1 MNRLNKKIFRDI
13 KLNKMQFF
21 NIFIMVFLGV
31 FVFTGIHAYMD
42 GMDKSAEKYYKEN
55 NLQDIWIEG
64 AGFSSQDLENI
75 KNIDNVKNAER
86 ELTITA
92 KLDKINEEEKKDIT
106 LETNFIESN
115 EISKMYVVDGEKFG
129 KEKDGVWFDSYLANS
144 LNLKVGDSITFSYN
158 NENYTKKVLGLVT
171 VPDHVYFVK
180 DSTAIFPTH
189 TDYGFMYMS
198 IDEFPI
204 QMYNIYN
211 KVIVDVKDENKI
223 EETKSKIENDIK
235 SAVAVTTRHESV
247 SYNGYNSEI
256 EEGSTYSGV
265 FTFLFLFIAI
275 LSVTTTMNRF
285 VKKQRTTIGTLKALG
300 FKNRKITKHYISY
313 GFYTSLF
320 ASILGIICGRYTIGE
335 FFLYNEMTYFEIPTY
350 KTVLI
355 PTVYILAFLV
365 VIVITIVTY
374 LSCRNILKESAV
386 EALRVEEPKVKNSKF
401 DLSTRKIFKR
411 ASISTR
417 WNIRDI
423 MRNKG
428 RSIMAVVG
436 ITGCTMLLVCAFGLL
451 DTMNSYLD
459 WEFEKISKFDYKL
472 TLKSDYTENEL
483 DNLKEKYGNATSMTL
498 GIEFKNG
505 DSKQANSIV
514 VNDAKDNLKYTNHER
529 EYMDLNDDG
538 IYVTEK
544 LAEKYNL
551 KIGDEVEWHI
561 FGDET
566 WYKSEIVGI
575 NRDPQSQIMNMTR
588 KYYESLGQKYRAD
601 SLYTNENLEN
611 IKSLDGVEVI
621 QTVETLKQGME
632 NMLQTMKLMLVIL
645 IIVSAILGFVI
656 IYNLG
661 ILSLSEKQ
669 YQFATLK
676 VLGFKNKQ
684 IKNIFVK
691 QNIWLAVIGIVLG
704 LPLGYFMVDYIFKS
718 ALGDS
723 YDFNAYI
730 RIISYLYAAV
740 GSFVVAIFVNKVL
753 ARKIEKI
760 DMVSSLKGNE

>member
-1 MNRLNKKIFRDI
+1 MKRLNKKIFRDI
-13 KLNKMQFF
+13 KLNKMQFL

-64 AGFSSQDLENI
+64 AGFSSQDLEDI
-75 KNIDNVKNAER
+75 KNIDNVENAER

-92 KLDKINEEEKKDIT
+92 DLDKINEEEKKDII

-115 EISKMYVVDGEKFG
+115 EISKMYVIEGEEFG

-144 LNLKVGDSITFSYN
+144 LNLKVGDNITFSYN
-158 NENYTKKVLGLVT
+158 NEKYTKKVLGLIT

-204 QMYNIYN
+204 QIDNIYN

-235 SAVAVTTRHESV
+235 SAVAVTTRNESV
-247 SYNGYNSEI
+247 SYRGYNSEI

-320 ASILGIICGRYTIGE
+320 ASILGIIVGRYSIGE

-355 PTVYILAFLV
+355 PTVYILAVLV
-365 VIVITIVTY
+365 VILITIVTY
-374 LSCRNILKESAV
+374 LSCRKILKESAA

-436 ITGCTMLLVCAFGLL
+436 TTGCTMLLVCAFGLL

-561 FGDET
+561 FGNEK
-566 WYKSEIVGI
+566 WYKSKIVGI

-588 KYYESLGQKYRAD
+588 KYYESLNLKYRAD

-645 IIVSAILGFVI
+645 IIVSAVLGFVI

-691 QNIWLAVIGIVLG
+691 QNIWLALIGIVLG

-753 ARKIEKI
+753 ARKIKKI

>member
-55 NLQDIWIEG
+55 NLQDIWIDG
-64 AGFSSQDLENI
+64 AGFSSQDLEDI
-75 KNIDNVKNAER
+75 KNIDNVENAER

-92 KLDKINEEEKKDIT
+92 DLDKINEEEKKDIR

-115 EISKMYVVDGEKFG
+115 EISKMYVIEGEEFG

-144 LNLKVGDSITFSYN
+144 LNLKVGDNITFSYN
-158 NENYTKKVLGLVT
+158 NEKYTKKVLGLIT

-189 TDYGFMYMS
+189 KDYGFMYMS

-204 QMYNIYN
+204 QIDNIYN

-235 SAVAVTTRHESV
+235 SAVAVTTRNESV
-247 SYNGYNSEI
+247 SYSGYNSEI

-320 ASILGIICGRYTIGE
+320 ASILGIIVGRYSIGE

-355 PTVYILAFLV
+355 PTVYILAVLV
-365 VIVITIVTY
+365 VILITIVTY
-374 LSCRNILKESAV
+374 LSCRKILKESAV

-401 DLSTRKIFKR
+401 DLSTRKIFKK

-498 GIEFKNG
+498 GIEFKNE

-561 FGDET
+561 FGNEK
-566 WYKSEIVGI
+566 WYKSKIVGI
-575 NRDPQSQIMNMTR
+575 NRNPQSQIMNMTR
-588 KYYESLGQKYRAD
+588 KYYESLNLKYRAD

-645 IIVSAILGFVI
+645 IIVSAVLGFVI

-691 QNIWLAVIGIVLG
+691 QNIWLALIGIVLG
-704 LPLGYFMVDYIFKS
+704 LPLGYIMVDYIFKS

-753 ARKIEKI
+753 ARKIKKI

>member
-1 MNRLNKKIFRDI
+1 MKRLNKKIFRDI
-13 KLNKMQFF
+13 KLNKMQFL

-64 AGFSSQDLENI
+64 AGFSSQDLEDI
-75 KNIDNVKNAER
+75 KNIDNVENAER

-92 KLDKINEEEKKDIT
+92 DLDKINEEEKKDIT

-115 EISKMYVVDGEKFG
+115 EISKMYVIEGEGFG

-144 LNLKVGDSITFSYN
+144 LNLKVGDNITFSYN
-158 NENYTKKVLGLVT
+158 NEKYTKNVLGLIT

-198 IDEFPI
+198 IDEFSI
-204 QMYNIYN
+204 QIDNIYN

-235 SAVAVTTRHESV
+235 SAVAVTTRNESV
-247 SYNGYNSEI
+247 SYRGYNSEI

-320 ASILGIICGRYTIGE
+320 ASILGIIVGRYSIGE

-355 PTVYILAFLV
+355 PTVYILAVLV
-365 VIVITIVTY
+365 VILITIVTY
-374 LSCRNILKESAV
+374 LSCRKILKESAV

-401 DLSTRKIFKR
+401 DLSTRKIFKK

-561 FGDET
+561 FGNEK
-566 WYKSEIVGI
+566 WYKSKIVGI
-575 NRDPQSQIMNMTR
+575 NRNPQSQIMNMTR
-588 KYYESLGQKYRAD
+588 KYYESLNLKYRAD

-645 IIVSAILGFVI
+645 IIVSAVLGFVI

-691 QNIWLAVIGIVLG
+691 QNIWLALIGIVLG
-704 LPLGYFMVDYIFKS
+704 LPLGYIMVDYIFKS

-753 ARKIEKI
+753 ARKIKKI

>member
-64 AGFSSQDLENI
+64 AEFSSQDLEDI
-75 KNIDNVKNAER
+75 KNIDNVENAER

-92 KLDKINEEEKKDIT
+92 DLDKINEEEKKDIT

-115 EISKMYVVDGEKFG
+115 EISKMYVVDGEEFG

-158 NENYTKKVLGLVT
+158 NETYTKKVLGLIT

-198 IDEFPI
+198 IDKFPI
-204 QMYNIYN
+204 QMDNIYN

-235 SAVAVTTRHESV
+235 SAVAVTTRNESV
-247 SYNGYNSEI
+247 SYSGYNSEI

-320 ASILGIICGRYTIGE
+320 ASILGIIVGRYSIGA
-335 FFLYNEMTYFEIPTY
+335 FFLHTEMTYFEIPTY

-355 PTVYILAFLV
+355 PTVYILAVLV
-365 VIVITIVTY
+365 VILITIVTY
-374 LSCRNILKESAV
+374 LSCRKILKESAT

-428 RSIMAVVG
+428 RSIMAIVG

-514 VNDAKDNLKYTNHER
+514 VNDAKYNLKYTNHER

-551 KIGDEVEWHI
+551 EIGDEVEWHI

-588 KYYESLGQKYRAD
+588 KYYESLNLKYRAD

-645 IIVSAILGFVI
+645 IVVSAVLGFVI

-691 QNIWLAVIGIVLG
+691 QNIWLALIGIVLG

-753 ARKIEKI
+753 ARKIKKI

>member
-64 AGFSSQDLENI
+64 AGFSSQDLEDI
-75 KNIDNVKNAER
+75 KNIDNVENAER

-92 KLDKINEEEKKDIT
+92 DLDKINEEEKKDIT

-115 EISKMYVVDGEKFG
+115 EISKMYVIEGEGFG

-144 LNLKVGDSITFSYN
+144 LNLKVGDNITFSYN
-158 NENYTKKVLGLVT
+158 NEKYTKKVLGLIT

-204 QMYNIYN
+204 QIDNIYN

-235 SAVAVTTRHESV
+235 SAVAVTTRNESV
-247 SYNGYNSEI
+247 SYSGYNSEI

-320 ASILGIICGRYTIGE
+320 ASILGIIVGRYSIGA
-335 FFLYNEMTYFEIPTY
+335 FFLHTEMTYFEIPTY

-355 PTVYILAFLV
+355 PTVYILAVLV
-365 VIVITIVTY
+365 VILITIVTY
-374 LSCRNILKESAV
+374 LSCRKILKESAA

-428 RSIMAVVG
+428 RSIMAIVG

-551 KIGDEVEWHI
+551 EIGDEVEWHI

-588 KYYESLGQKYRAD
+588 KYYESLNLKYRAD

-611 IKSLDGVEVI
+611 TKSLDGVEVI

-645 IIVSAILGFVI
+645 IIVSAVLGFVI

-691 QNIWLAVIGIVLG
+691 QNIWLALIGIVLG

-753 ARKIEKI
+753 ARKIKKI

>member
-64 AGFSSQDLENI
+64 AGFSSQDLEDI
-75 KNIDNVKNAER
+75 KNIDNVENAER

-92 KLDKINEEEKKDIT
+92 DLDKINEEEKKDIT

-115 EISKMYVVDGEKFG
+115 EISKMYVVDGEEFG

-144 LNLKVGDSITFSYN
+144 LNLKVGDNITFSYN
-158 NENYTKKVLGLVT
+158 NENYTKKVLGLIT

-204 QMYNIYN
+204 QMDNIYN

-235 SAVAVTTRHESV
+235 SAVAVTTRNESV
-247 SYNGYNSEI
+247 SYSGYNSEI

-320 ASILGIICGRYTIGE
+320 ASILGIIVGRYSIGE

-355 PTVYILAFLV
+355 PTVYVLAVLV
-365 VIVITIVTY
+365 VILITIVTY
-374 LSCRNILKESAV
+374 LSCRKILKESAV

-529 EYMDLNDDG
+529 EYMDLNDEG

-588 KYYESLGQKYRAD
+588 KYYESLNLKYRAD

-611 IKSLDGVEVI
+611 TKSLDGVEVI
-621 QTVETLKQGME
+621 QSIQTLEQGME

-645 IIVSAILGFVI
+645 IIVSAVLGFVI

-691 QNIWLAVIGIVLG
+691 QNIWLAVIGIVFG

-730 RIISYLYAAV
+730 RMISYLYAAV
-740 GSFVVAIFVNKVL
+740 GSLVVAIFVNKVL

>member
-64 AGFSSQDLENI
+64 AGFSSQDLEDI
-75 KNIDNVKNAER
+75 KNIDNVENAER
-86 ELTITA
+86 ELTITTD
-92 KLDKINEEEKKDIT
+92 LDKINEEEKKDIT

-115 EISKMYVVDGEKFG
+115 EISKMYVLDGEEFG

-144 LNLKVGDSITFSYN
+144 LNLKVGDNITFSYN
-158 NENYTKKVLGLVT
+158 NENYTKKVLGLIT

-189 TDYGFMYMS
+189 KDYGFMYMS

-204 QMYNIYN
+204 QMDNIYN

-235 SAVAVTTRHESV
+235 SAVAVTTRNESV
-247 SYNGYNSEI
+247 SYSGYNSEI

-320 ASILGIICGRYTIGE
+320 ASILGIIVGRYSIGE

-355 PTVYILAFLV
+355 PTVYILAVLV
-365 VIVITIVTY
+365 VILITIVTY
-374 LSCRNILKESAV
+374 LSCRKILKESAV

-428 RSIMAVVG
+428 RSIMAIVG

-529 EYMDLNDDG
+529 EYMDLKDDG

-544 LAEKYNL
+544 LAEKYDL

-566 WYKSEIVGI
+566 WHKSEIVGI

-588 KYYESLGQKYRAD
+588 KYYESLDLKYRAD

-611 IKSLDGVEVI
+611 TKSLDGVETIQSI
-621 QTVETLKQGME
+621 QTLEQGME

-645 IIVSAILGFVI
+645 IIVSAVLGFVI

-730 RIISYLYAAV
+730 RMVSYLYAAV
-740 GSFVVAIFVNKVL
+740 GSFIVAIFVNKVL

-760 DMVSSLKGNE
+760 DMVTSLKGNE

>member
-64 AGFSSQDLENI
+64 AEFSSQDLEDI
-75 KNIDNVKNAER
+75 KNIDNVENAER

-92 KLDKINEEEKKDIT
+92 NLDKINEEEKKDIT

-115 EISKMYVVDGEKFG
+115 EISKMYVVDGEEFG

-158 NENYTKKVLGLVT
+158 NENYTKKVLGLIT

-204 QMYNIYN
+204 QMDNIYN
-211 KVIVDVKDENKI
+211 KVIVDVEDENKI

-235 SAVAVTTRHESV
+235 SAVAVTTRNESV

-300 FKNRKITKHYISY
+300 FKNRKINKHYISY

-320 ASILGIICGRYTIGE
+320 ASILGIIVGRYSIGA
-335 FFLYNEMTYFEIPTY
+335 FFLHTEMTYFEIPTY

-355 PTVYILAFLV
+355 PTVYILAVLV
-365 VIVITIVTY
+365 VILITIVTY

-401 DLSTRKIFKR
+401 DLGTRKIFKR

-428 RSIMAVVG
+428 RSIMAIVG

-483 DNLKEKYGNATSMTL
+483 DNLKQKYGNATSMTL

-588 KYYESLGQKYRAD
+588 KYYESLNLKYRAD

-611 IKSLDGVEVI
+611 TKSLDGVEVI
-621 QTVETLKQGME
+621 QSIETLKQGME

-645 IIVSAILGFVI
+645 IVVSAVLGFVI

-691 QNIWLAVIGIVLG
+691 QNIWLALIGIVLG
-704 LPLGYFMVDYIFKS
+704 LPLGYIMVDYIFKS

-753 ARKIEKI
+753 ARKIKKI

>member
-64 AGFSSQDLENI
+64 AGFSSQDLEDI
-75 KNIDNVKNAER
+75 KNIDNVENAER

-92 KLDKINEEEKKDIT
+92 DLDKINEEEKKDIT

-115 EISKMYVVDGEKFG
+115 EISKMYVIEGEEFG

-144 LNLKVGDSITFSYN
+144 LNLKVGDNITFSYN
-158 NENYTKKVLGLVT
+158 NEKYTKKVLGLIT

-204 QMYNIYN
+204 QIDNIYN

-235 SAVAVTTRHESV
+235 SAVAVTTRNESV
-247 SYNGYNSEI
+247 SYRGYNSEI

-320 ASILGIICGRYTIGE
+320 ASILGIIVGRYSIGE

-355 PTVYILAFLV
+355 PTVYILAVLV
-365 VIVITIVTY
+365 VILITIVTY
-374 LSCRNILKESAV
+374 LSCRKILKESAV

-428 RSIMAVVG
+428 RSIMAIVG

-529 EYMDLNDDG
+529 EYMDLKDDG

-588 KYYESLGQKYRAD
+588 KYYESLNLKYRAD

-611 IKSLDGVEVI
+611 TKSLDGVEVI

-645 IIVSAILGFVI
+645 IVVSAVLGFVI

-691 QNIWLAVIGIVLG
+691 QNIWLALIGIVLG
-704 LPLGYFMVDYIFKS
+704 LPLGYIMVDYIFKS

-753 ARKIEKI
+753 ARKIKKI

>member
-1 MNRLNKKIFRDI
+1 MNRLNKKVFRDI

-64 AGFSSQDLENI
+64 QGFSSQDLEDI
-75 KNIDNVKNAER
+75 KNIDNVENAER

-92 KLDKINEEEKKDIT
+92 DLDKINEEEKKDIT

-115 EISKMYVVDGEKFG
+115 GISKMYVVEGEEFG
-129 KEKDGVWFDSYLANS
+129 KEKDGVWFDSYLANN
-144 LNLKVGDSITFSYN
+144 LNLKVGDNITFRYN
-158 NENYTKKVLGLVT
+158 NENYTKKVLGLINI
-171 VPDHVYFVK
+171 PDHVYFVK

-189 TDYGFMYMS
+189 KDYGFMYMS

-204 QMYNIYN
+204 QMDNIYN
-211 KVIVDVKDENKI
+211 KVIVDVKDEDKI
-223 EETKSKIENDIK
+223 EETKSKIENEIK
-235 SAVAVTTRHESV
+235 SAVAVTTRNESV
-247 SYNGYNSEI
+247 SYSGYNSEI

-320 ASILGIICGRYTIGE
+320 ASILGIIVGRYSIGE

-355 PTVYILAFLV
+355 PTVYILAVLV
-365 VIVITIVTY
+365 VILITIVTY
-374 LSCRNILKESAV
+374 LSCRKILKESAV

-401 DLSTRKIFKR
+401 DLSTRKIFKK

-529 EYMDLNDDG
+529 EYMDLKDDG

-566 WYKSEIVGI
+566 WCKSEIVGI

-588 KYYESLGQKYRAD
+588 KYYESLDLKYRAD

-611 IKSLDGVEVI
+611 TKSLDGVETIQSI
-621 QTVETLKQGME
+621 QTLEQGME

-645 IIVSAILGFVI
+645 IIVSAVLGFVI

-684 IKNIFVK
+684 IKKIFVK

-730 RIISYLYAAV
+730 RMVSYLYAAV
-740 GSFVVAIFVNKVL
+740 GSFIVAIFVNKIL

>member
-64 AGFSSQDLENI
+64 AGFSSQDLEDI
-75 KNIDNVKNAER
+75 KNIDNVENAER

-92 KLDKINEEEKKDIT
+92 DLDKINEEEKKDIT

-115 EISKMYVVDGEKFG
+115 EISKMYVIEGEEFG

-144 LNLKVGDSITFSYN
+144 LNLKVGDNITFSYN
-158 NENYTKKVLGLVT
+158 NEKYTKKVLGLIT

-204 QMYNIYN
+204 QIDNIYN

-235 SAVAVTTRHESV
+235 SAVAVTTRNESI
-247 SYNGYNSEI
+247 SYSGYNSEI

-320 ASILGIICGRYTIGE
+320 ASILGIIVGRYSIGA
-335 FFLYNEMTYFEIPTY
+335 FFLHTEMTYFEIPTY

-355 PTVYILAFLV
+355 PTVYILAVLV
-365 VIVITIVTY
+365 VILITIVTY

-428 RSIMAVVG
+428 RSIMATVG

-551 KIGDEVEWHI
+551 EIGDEVEWHI

-588 KYYESLGQKYRAD
+588 KYYESLNLKYRAD

-611 IKSLDGVEVI
+611 TKSLDGVEVI
-621 QTVETLKQGME
+621 QSIETLKQGME

-645 IIVSAILGFVI
+645 IVVSAVLGFVI

-691 QNIWLAVIGIVLG
+691 QNIWLALIGIVLG
-704 LPLGYFMVDYIFKS
+704 LPLGYIMVDYIFKS

-753 ARKIEKI
+753 ARKIKKI

>member
-64 AGFSSQDLENI
+64 AGFSSQDLEDI
-75 KNIDNVKNAER
+75 KNIDNVENAER

-92 KLDKINEEEKKDIT
+92 DLDKINEEEKKDIT

-115 EISKMYVVDGEKFG
+115 EISKMYVIEGEEFG

-158 NENYTKKVLGLVT
+158 NENYTKKVLGLIT

-204 QMYNIYN
+204 QIDNIYN
-211 KVIVDVKDENKI
+211 KVIVDVEDENKI

-235 SAVAVTTRHESV
+235 SAVAVTTRNESV

-320 ASILGIICGRYTIGE
+320 ASILGIIVGRYSIGA
-335 FFLYNEMTYFEIPTY
+335 FFLHTEMTYFEIPTY

-355 PTVYILAFLV
+355 PTVYILAVLV
-365 VIVITIVTY
+365 VILITIVTY
-374 LSCRNILKESAV
+374 LSCRKILKESAA

-428 RSIMAVVG
+428 RSIMAIVG

-459 WEFEKISKFDYKL
+459 WEFEKISKFNYKL

-551 KIGDEVEWHI
+551 EIGDEVEWHI

-588 KYYESLGQKYRAD
+588 KYYESLNLKYRAD

-611 IKSLDGVEVI
+611 TKSLDGVEVI
-621 QTVETLKQGME
+621 QSIETLKQGME

-645 IIVSAILGFVI
+645 IVVSAVLGFVI

-691 QNIWLAVIGIVLG
+691 QNIWLALIGIVLG
-704 LPLGYFMVDYIFKS
+704 LPLGYIMVDYIFKS

-753 ARKIEKI
+753 ARKIKKI

>member
-64 AGFSSQDLENI
+64 AGFSSQDLEDI
-75 KNIDNVKNAER
+75 KNIDNVENAER

-92 KLDKINEEEKKDIT
+92 DLDKINEEEKKDIT

-115 EISKMYVVDGEKFG
+115 EISKMYVVEGEEFG
-129 KEKDGVWFDSYLANS
+129 KEKDGVWFDIYLANS
-144 LNLKVGDSITFSYN
+144 LNLKVGDNITFSYN
-158 NENYTKKVLGLVT
+158 NEKYTKKVLGLIT

-204 QMYNIYN
+204 QIDNIYN
-211 KVIVDVKDENKI
+211 KVIIDVKDENKI

-235 SAVAVTTRHESV
+235 SAVAVTTRNESV

-320 ASILGIICGRYTIGE
+320 ASILGIIVGRYSIGA
-335 FFLYNEMTYFEIPTY
+335 FFLHTEMTYFEIPTY

-355 PTVYILAFLV
+355 PTVYILAVLV
-365 VIVITIVTY
+365 VILITIVTY
-374 LSCRNILKESAV
+374 LSCRKILKESAV

-428 RSIMAVVG
+428 RSIMAIVG

-459 WEFEKISKFDYKL
+459 WEFEKISKFNYKL

-551 KIGDEVEWHI
+551 EIGDEVEWHI

-588 KYYESLGQKYRAD
+588 KYYESLNLKYRAD

-611 IKSLDGVEVI
+611 TKSLDGVEVI
-621 QTVETLKQGME
+621 QSIETLKQGME

-645 IIVSAILGFVI
+645 IVVSAVLGFVI

-691 QNIWLAVIGIVLG
+691 QNIWLALIGIVLG
-704 LPLGYFMVDYIFKS
+704 LPLGYIMVDYIFKS

-753 ARKIEKI
+753 ARKIKKI

>member
-64 AGFSSQDLENI
+64 AEFSSQDLEDI
-75 KNIDNVKNAER
+75 KNIDNVENAER

-92 KLDKINEEEKKDIT
+92 DLDKINEEEKKDIT

-115 EISKMYVVDGEKFG
+115 EISKMYVVDGEEFG

-144 LNLKVGDSITFSYN
+144 LNLKVGDNITFSYN
-158 NENYTKKVLGLVT
+158 NEKYTKKVLGLIT

-204 QMYNIYN
+204 QIDNIYN

-235 SAVAVTTRHESV
+235 SAVAVTTRNESV
-247 SYNGYNSEI
+247 SYSGYNSEI

-320 ASILGIICGRYTIGE
+320 ASILGIIVGRYSIGA
-335 FFLYNEMTYFEIPTY
+335 FFLHTEMTYFEIPTY

-355 PTVYILAFLV
+355 PTVYILAVLV
-365 VIVITIVTY
+365 VILITIVTY
-374 LSCRNILKESAV
+374 LSCRKILKESAA

-401 DLSTRKIFKR
+401 DLGTRKIFKR

-428 RSIMAVVG
+428 RSIMAIVG

-483 DNLKEKYGNATSMTL
+483 DKLKQKYGNATSMTL

-551 KIGDEVEWHI
+551 KIGEEVEWHI

-588 KYYESLGQKYRAD
+588 KYYESLNLKYRAD

-645 IIVSAILGFVI
+645 IIVSAVLGFVI

-691 QNIWLAVIGIVLG
+691 QNIWLALIGIVLG

-753 ARKIEKI
+753 ARKIKKI